1 VQAIYLDHAATTS
14 LRREVL
20 EAMLPYLDDRFGN
33 PSSIHRWGRQA
44 RNALE
49 ESRERVAA
57 ALGARRREI
66 VFTGGGTEADNLA
79 VLGCWRAR
87 GAPHG
92 VVVCTAIEHKA
103 VGAAAK
109 HAGHEGARLIVLAVD
124 ADGRIDLG
132 ALDEALRASPC
143 VVSVMWG
150 NNEVGTIQPVNEIG
164 ARCRNAGVP
173 FHTDAVQ
180 AFGKVRMRMDETACD
195 LLSLSAH
202 KIGGPK
208 GIGALF
214 VRDTVTLHPLTHGGG
229 QERDLRP
236 GTENVAA
243 AVGFAMAAELAVS
256 TGEAESAR
264 LGQLRDRLQTLLCS
278 QVPGLRVNGMRA
290 ERLPHILNV
299 TLPGADQEAL
309 IIGLDLEGVAVSG
322 GSACQSGTVEPS
334 HVLVAMGRGATED
347 ATVRFSLGHTS
358 NATEIEAAAEIFVR
372 VAGRVREAAA

>member
-1 VQAIYLDHAATTS
+1 
-14 LRREVL
+14 
-20 EAMLPYLDDRFGN
+20 
-33 PSSIHRWGRQA
+33 
-44 RNALE
+44 
-49 ESRERVAA
+49 
-57 ALGARRREI
+57 
-66 VFTGGGTEADNLA
+66 
-79 VLGCWRAR
+79 
-87 GAPHG
+87 
-92 VVVCTAIEHKA
+92 
-103 VGAAAK
+103 
-109 HAGHEGARLIVLAVD
+109 
-124 ADGRIDLG
+124 
-132 ALDEALRASPC
+132 
-143 VVSVMWG
+143 MWG
-150 NNEVGTIQPVNEIG
+150 NNEVGTIQPVNEIA
-164 ARCRNAGVP
+164 ARCRNAEVP

-214 VRDTVTLHPLTHGGG
+214 VRDSVTLHPLTHGGG

-243 AVGFAMAAELAVS
+243 AVGFAVAAEVAVRNS
-256 TGEAESAR
+256 ETETAR
-264 LGQLRDRLQTLLCS
+264 LMQLRDRLQGLLCAR
-278 QVPGLRVNGMRA
+278 VPGLRVNGVGA

-347 ATVRFSLGHTS
+347 ATVRFSFGHTS
-358 NATEIEAAAEIFVR
+358 SAADIETAAEIFVR
-372 VAGRVREAAA
+372 VAGRVRVATTA